1 MKVEI
6 DHNIRMAL
14 ETAEKQT
21 GYTSYVV
28 GGYVRNMLLGIS
40 SDDIDFVIEGDS
52 LMFAREFARAA
63 GKKKIVEFPRFK
75 TAKVNY
81 KGTSIEF
88 VAARS
93 EKYYPDSRNPE
104 VELASLK
111 NDLERRD
118 FTINALAA
126 RVTGPESGIIIDH
139 FGGIVHIN
147 RKLIKTPLAPYETY
161 RDDPLRMLRCIRF
174 AATLG
179 FKIDK
184 CSFEGIISNA
194 DRIDIISVERISDE
208 FFKILSSKNP
218 VKGIWLLYR
227 SGLLERIFPELTDLT
242 GLEEREGIGH
252 KEMFIHTLKVLY
264 KISGMTDKIEL
275 RLAALMHDIG
285 KSKTKYFKKGQG
297 WTFHGHD
304 EKGAEMFAEISERLK
319 WSNDLTSYVTK
330 IIRLHH
336 RPISLTKD
344 EVTDSGV
351 RRLLFEGGDE
361 VEDLMILCR
370 ADITTSNKNKLN
382 RYLDNFDRLKIKI
395 EEVEE
400 KDRLRNFKPPVTGEE
415 IMEFFNIEP
424 GPKVGEIKKIIVE
437 AVLSGEISNERE
449 PAIELLK
456 KIKQNERLPV

>member
-1 MKVEI
+1 MKVTI
-6 DHNIRMAL
+6 DENIRTAL
-14 ETAEKQT
+14 ESAEKQT
-21 GYTSYVV
+21 GYTCYLV
-28 GGYVRNMLLGIS
+28 GGYIRNLLLDLS

-52 LMFAREFARAA
+52 LLFAREFARIT
-63 GKKKIVEFPRFK
+63 GKKKIIEFPRFK
-75 TAKVNY
+75 TAKINF
-81 KGTSIEF
+81 KSTSIEF

-93 EKYYPDSRNPE
+93 EKYFPDSRNPE
-104 VELASLK
+104 VEFSSLK

-126 RVTGPESGIIIDH
+126 RVTGPESGMIIDH
-139 FGGIVHIN
+139 FGGIDHIN
-147 RKLIKTPLAPYETY
+147 LKILKTPLKPYETY

-179 FKIDK
+179 FKIDRG
-184 CSFEGIISNA
+184 SFEGIISNA

-208 FFKILSSKNP
+208 FFKILSSNNP
-218 VKGIWLLYR
+218 VKGIWLLFR
-227 SGLLERIFPELTDLT
+227 SGLLERIFPELTNLT
-242 GLEEREGIGH
+242 GLEEKEGIGH
-252 KEMFIHTLKVLY
+252 KEIFIHTLKVLH
-264 KISGMTDKIEL
+264 KISKMTDNTEL

-304 EKGAEMFAEISERLK
+304 ERGAEMFAEISERLK
-319 WSNDLTSYVTK
+319 WSNDLTSYVSK
-330 IIRLHH
+330 IISLHH

-351 RRLLFEGGDE
+351 RRLLFEGGDD
-361 VEDLMILCR
+361 VEDLMTLCR

-382 RYLDNFDRLKIKI
+382 KYLENFDKLKLKI

-400 KDRLRNFKPPVTGEE
+400 KDRLRNFKPPLTGEE
-415 IMEFFNIEP
+415 IMEFFNIGP

-437 AVLSGEISNERE
+437 AVLSGEISNEKI
-449 PAIELLK
+449 PAIELLN
-456 KIKQNERLPV
+456 KIKKSERISV